1 MKFRTLSYYLSEAFK
16 SLFRNRLMTLASI
29 LTVASCIFIL
39 TFSFSVAA
47 NIDHFM
53 DNLEESLNLVAF
65 IDNDID
71 DTQALQLLSE
81 IENINN
87 IAQVEFVS
95 HEEAFSRAMDMFAEG
110 RELALGL
117 PVTTFPRSFEI
128 TMVDVGAYSEVV
140 DALYRIIDE
149 GRGLEWIRYNLP
161 IINTISAINTGIRIV
176 SMLMI
181 IILIVLANVIIVN
194 TIRLTVNARRTE
206 ITIMKY
212 IGATDWFIKWPFIIE
227 GMLIGLIGA
236 LLPVLIV
243 WIGYNGAIEALAGFI
258 GVMDVEFRPATSIF
272 VIVLPLAIAIG
283 VGIGVYGSVMSMRKH
298 LNV

>member
-1 MKFRTLSYYLSEAFK
+1 MKFRTLSYYLSEALK

-39 TFSFSVAA
+39 ALSYSVAA
-47 NIDHFM
+47 NIDHFLA
-53 DNLEESLNLVAF
+53 NLEESLNIVAF
-65 IDNDID
+65 IENDLD
-71 DTQALQLLSE
+71 DTQVLELLAE
-81 IENINN
+81 VERIENITD
-87 IAQVEFVS
+87 IEFIS
-95 HEEAFSRAMDMFAEG
+95 HEEAFNRALEMFSEMRDIAEG
-110 RELALGL
+110 L
-117 PVTTFPRSFEI
+117 PITIFPRSFEI
-128 TMVDVGAYSEVV
+128 TMADVGAYTYVV
-140 DALYRIIDE
+140 AELQRIVDD
-149 GRGLEWIRYNLP
+149 GRFESVRYNQP
-161 IINTISAINTGIRIV
+161 IINAISAINTGIRIV

-181 IILIVLANVIIVN
+181 IVLIVLANVIIVN

-236 LLPVLIV
+236 LIPVLIV
-243 WIGYNGAIEALAGFI
+243 WLGYNGVIEMLSEFI
-258 GVMDVEFRPATSIF
+258 GAQDIEFRPAASIF
-272 VIVLPLAIAIG
+272 AILLPLSVGIG

>member
-39 TFSFSVAA
+39 TFSYSVAA
-47 NIDHFM
+47 NIDHFLA
-53 DNLEESLNLVAF
+53 NLEDSLNLVAF
-65 IDNDID
+65 IENDVD
-71 DTQALQLLSE
+71 DAQVLQLLSE
-81 IENINN
+81 IERIDN

-95 HEEAFSRAMDMFAEG
+95 HEEAFSRAMEMFSEV
-110 RELALGL
+110 RELELGI
-117 PVTTFPRSFEI
+117 PITTFPRSFEI
-128 TMVDVGAYSEVV
+128 TMTDVSGYSGVV
-140 DALYRIIDE
+140 SALYRIIDE
-149 GRGLEWIRYNLP
+149 GRGLDEVRYSLP
-161 IINTISAINTGIRIV
+161 IITTISAINTGIRIV

-181 IILIVLANVIIVN
+181 IVLVVLANVIIVN

-227 GMLIGLIGA
+227 GMLIGLFGA
-236 LLPVLIV
+236 LIPVLIV

-258 GVMDVEFRPATSIF
+258 GVLDVEFRPATDIF
-272 VIVLPLAIAIG
+272 MVVLPLAIAIG

>member
-39 TFSFSVAA
+39 TFSYSVAA
-47 NIDHFM
+47 NIDHFLA
-53 DNLEESLNLVAF
+53 NLEESLNLVAF
-65 IDNDID
+65 IEDDID
-71 DTQALQLLSE
+71 EAQVLVLLSE
-81 IENINN
+81 IEGINN
-87 IAQVEFVS
+87 IAHVEFVS
-95 HEEAFSRAMDMFAEG
+95 HEEAFARAMEMFAEG
-110 RELALGL
+110 RDLALGL

-128 TMVDVGAYSEVV
+128 TMVDVSGYAYVV

-149 GRGLEWIRYNLP
+149 GRGLEWVRYNLP
-161 IINTISAINTGIRIV
+161 IITTISAINTGIRIV

-181 IILIVLANVIIVN
+181 VVLIVLANVIIVN

-236 LLPVLIV
+236 LVPVLIM
-243 WIGYNGAIEALAGFI
+243 WTGYNGVIEVLAGVI
-258 GVMDVEFRPATSIF
+258 GVLDVEFMPAMSIF
-272 VIVLPLAIAIG
+272 IVVLPLAI
-283 VGIGVYGSVMSMRKH
+283 GIGMGIGIYGSVMSMRKH